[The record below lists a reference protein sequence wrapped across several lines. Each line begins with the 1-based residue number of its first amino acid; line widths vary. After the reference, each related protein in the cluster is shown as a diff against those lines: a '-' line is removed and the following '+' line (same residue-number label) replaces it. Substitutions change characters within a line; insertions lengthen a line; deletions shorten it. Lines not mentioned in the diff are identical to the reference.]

1 MQSSLK
7 NLDRIGSI
15 EPLATETATRLLS
28 MAKSM
33 LGWDSARLNRKEE
46 TVRSYVLTQYPLL
59 GRAPTR
65 QEVATALDCG
75 SVEEIQSTLERLH
88 ELDILCLDSESR
100 EIRLAYPFSS
110 VPTRH
115 LVRFPGWDDTAP
127 VYAQCA
133 VDALGIP
140 FMVRQDVSIASSC
153 AHCAES
159 VTIKIES
166 GAIVTAYPPKTV
178 VWAGTTRTGHA
189 ADSVCPTINFFCSP
203 DHAIAWRQNQRDA
216 AGHVL
221 SLGEA
226 LYVGKGI
233 FEDLLSPHPGAV
245 SSASTAAPL
254 PETAKAATTA
264 STAGGLLAAF
274 LASICCIGP
283 VVFAALG
290 VGVGATGFLA
300 DTAGVLK
307 ALLPYRPL
315 FIGLTMIL
323 LGWSFYFAYRKPAV
337 GDVSCH
343 ACVPASGV
351 RSNRWLLWIIAGLA
365 VALVLA
371 PYWLELATGS

>member
-1 MQSSLK
+1 MPPSLK

-28 MAKSM
+28 LAKSM
-33 LGWDSARLNRKEE
+33 LGWDSAQLNRKEE
-46 TVRSYVLTQYPLL
+46 TVRRYVLTQYPLL

-75 SVEEIQSTLERLH
+75 SAEEIQATLERLH
-88 ELDILCLDSESR
+88 ELDILCLDSESQ

-153 AHCAES
+153 AQCAEA
-159 VTIKIES
+159 VAIKIEN
-166 GAIVTAYPPKTV
+166 GAIVTADPPKTV

-203 DHAIAWRQNQRDA
+203 DHAIAWRQQQRDA

-233 FEDLLSPHPGAV
+233 FEDLLRPHPGAV
-245 SSASTAAPL
+245 SSASTAVPL
-254 PETAKAATTA
+254 PETANAATTA

-300 DTAGVLK
+300 NTAGVLK

-323 LGWSFYFAYRKPAV
+323 LGISFYLAYRKPTV
-337 GDVSCH
+337 GGVSCQ

-351 RSNRWLLWIIAGLA
+351 RPNRWLLWIITGLA
-365 VALVLA
+365 VVLMLA
-371 PYWLELATGS
+371 PYWLEFATG